1 MMKFNNL
8 KNYTDMTKH
17 YQIPTTS
24 VVLLKATD
32 LMQLSVAS
40 GSLNS
45 GTIGNAPGRK
55 GEIF

>member
-1 MMKFNNL
+1 
-8 KNYTDMTKH
+8 MTKH

-32 LMQLSVAS
+32 MMQLSVAS

-45 GTIGNAPGRK
+45 GVTGNAPTRR